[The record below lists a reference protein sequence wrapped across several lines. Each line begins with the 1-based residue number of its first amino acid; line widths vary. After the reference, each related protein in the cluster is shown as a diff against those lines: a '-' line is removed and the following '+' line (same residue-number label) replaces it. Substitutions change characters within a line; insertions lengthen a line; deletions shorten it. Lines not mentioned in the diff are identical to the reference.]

1 MKKSLIALAIL
12 GTWAGAASAQSTVT
26 IYGSIDTGIEKVAGS
41 SSRVSSGASKS
52 NRIGFRG
59 VEDLGGGL
67 RASFVIETGLKS
79 DTGGF
84 QTHSGSA
91 TIGNRATWLSLGSKD
106 LGTVSL
112 GRGYAGVFFVQ
123 SAVDP
128 TNHKFGSNVD
138 GTGSLQATNVNSRY
152 DNTIRYESPS
162 LYGFKL
168 DLAGGLQG
176 DAQSDTTRPT
186 VDGGVSAAPNP
197 PATSAVLNGSATRNI
212 AGTSKGGYNLGLT
225 YNQGPIYVGVGTM
238 STPGRPATGLVANSS
253 RSDKN
258 TTIIAASYDLGFV
271 KLGGSFE
278 NDNRYSSRENSWMLS
293 ARAPYGPHEL
303 MAFYGEDR
311 NGGATLGDSL
321 KIAQIAYRYSL
332 SKRTNLY
339 AGFTNNN
346 VSGRNAD
353 GVKAANSYTSVI
365 DGTVTQVGLS
375 HSF

>member
-1 MKKSLIALAIL
+1 MKKSLIALAVL
-12 GTWAGAASAQSTVT
+12 GTLAGVASAQSTVT
-26 IYGSIDTGIEKVAGS
+26 IYGSIDSGIEKVAGS

-52 NRIGFRG
+52 NRLGFRG

-67 RASFVIETGLKS
+67 RASFVIETGLRS
-79 DTGGF
+79 DKGGF
-84 QTHSGSA
+84 ESHSGTASL
-91 TIGNRATWLSLGSKD
+91 GNRATWLSLGSKE

-123 SAVDP
+123 SAADP
-128 TNHKFGSNVD
+128 TGHKFGSNVD

-152 DNTIRYESPS
+152 DNTIRYESPN

-176 DAQSDTTRPT
+176 DAQSDTTRPA
-186 VDGGVSAAPNP
+186 VDSGV
-197 PATSAVLNGSATRNI
+197 TGSPTRNI

-225 YNQGPIYVGVGTM
+225 YNQGPIYAGVGTM
-238 STPGRPATGLVANSS
+238 STPGRPATGLLANSS

-258 TTIIAASYDLGFV
+258 TTIIAASYDLGYV

-278 NDNRYSSRENSWMLS
+278 NDNRYSNRENSWMLS

-346 VSGRNAD
+346 VSGRNAG

-365 DGTVTQVGLS
+365 DGTVTQLGIS

>member
-1 MKKSLIALAIL
+1 MKKSLIALAML
-12 GTWAGAASAQSTVT
+12 GTGAGVASAQSTVT

-67 RASFVIETGLKS
+67 KASFVVETGLKS

-84 QTHSGSA
+84 QTHSGFA
-91 TIGNRATWLSLGSKD
+91 GLGNRATWLSLGSKD

-112 GRGYAGVFFVQ
+112 GRGYAGVYFVQ

-176 DAQSDTTRPT
+176 DAQSDTTRPA
-186 VDGGVSAAPNP
+186 VDGGGV
-197 PATSAVLNGSATRNI
+197 VGSPTRNI

-225 YNQGPIYVGVGTM
+225 YNQGPIYAGVGTM
-238 STPGRPATGLVANSS
+238 STPGRPATGLAANSA

-258 TTIIAASYDLGFV
+258 TTIIAASYDLGYV

-293 ARAPYGPHEL
+293 ASVPYGPHEL

-346 VSGRNAD
+346 VGGRNAG
-353 GVKAANSYTSVI
+353 GVKAANSYTNVI

>member
-12 GTWAGAASAQSTVT
+12 GTGVGVASAQSTVT

-67 RASFVIETGLKS
+67 KASFVVETGLKS

-84 QTHSGSA
+84 QTHSGFA
-91 TIGNRATWLSLGSKD
+91 GLGNRATWLSLGSKD

-112 GRGYAGVFFVQ
+112 GRGYAGVFYVQ

-128 TNHKFGSNVD
+128 TGHKFGSNVD

-186 VDGGVSAAPNP
+186 VDAGSATTA
-197 PATSAVLNGSATRNI
+197 GSATRNI

-225 YNQGPIYVGVGTM
+225 YNQGPIYVGVGTA
-238 STPGRPATGLVANSS
+238 STPGRSATGLAANSA

-258 TTIIAASYDLGFV
+258 TTILAASYDLGFV

-293 ARAPYGPHEL
+293 ASAPLGVGRVL
-303 MAFYGEDR
+303 AFYGEDR
-311 NGGATLGDSL
+311 NGGATLSDSL
-321 KIAQIAYRYSL
+321 KIAQIAYQYSL

-346 VSGRNAD
+346 VSGRNAG